1 MESMIIIVTT
11 CLIFDI
17 FVSNGVTDDSAY
29 LIFKHNTYK
38 DCIIGE
44 NGCNLKEV
52 QMMFLERHNFMRS
65 RIAGSDSTTEPDAAN
80 MLMMEWDQSLANDAQ
95 NYAQNCLERGC
106 QPEEAGFNGE
116 VNIYT
121 NSYDKADAHVESLPT
136 RISNTIWSWVYD
148 SVHGHSSEDI
158 KSLLHSYK
166 SDSPT
171 MHQWANVIRATT
183 WKMGCG
189 IADILI
195 SPGANQFSEIIVCF
209 YKNSKLNDGDE
220 LYKIGQPCTNCPP
233 GTICSYKESL
243 SNLCESIPGYCP
255 ITSNELT
262 VEDSCY
268 RSELQRTSIWNCSA
282 EDDTENCRPE
292 RPCASV
298 WKIDPYGKFKKITV
312 SGMCTSANMYQK
324 EIEINEPACF
334 IFEYIKEPSVNQA
347 IKSTVTGFVL
357 QSNGK
362 YSEKVTVSED
372 VDKWTPVKLDI
383 YWTGIPLQI
392 GISVRSRSTP
402 TTGEQEIKIRN
413 FLIVTG
419 SCA

>member
-80 MLMMEWDQSLANDAQ
+80 MLMM
-95 NYAQNCLERGC
+95 
-106 QPEEAGFNGE
+106 
-116 VNIYT
+116 
-121 NSYDKADAHVESLPT
+121 
-136 RISNTIWSWVYD
+136 
-148 SVHGHSSEDI
+148 
-158 KSLLHSYK
+158 
-166 SDSPT
+166 
-171 MHQWANVIRATT
+171 VIRATT